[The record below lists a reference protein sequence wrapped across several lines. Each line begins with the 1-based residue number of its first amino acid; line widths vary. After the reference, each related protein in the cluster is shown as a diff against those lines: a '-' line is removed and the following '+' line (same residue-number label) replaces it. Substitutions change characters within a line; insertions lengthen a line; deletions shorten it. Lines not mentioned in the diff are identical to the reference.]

1 MFKKIKVAE
10 IDPHNCSQLNFD
22 KEEKAVQWS
31 KDSLFNK
38 WCCNNQ
44 TCTYLGLT
52 LFTNINSKLSECK
65 TINLEENIGENP
77 DDLGYGN
84 AFLGITPM
92 IWLNMKGFIVMLDFL
107 KIKSCS
113 MKAVLREWGDQPQ
126 TGRKYLYKT
135 YLIKD
140 YCSKHN
146 RIESACNV
154 GDLSSMPRLG
164 RSPGEGNSLPTPVF
178 RPGEFHGLYGLW
190 GCKES
195 DTNEQL
201 SLPLFI
207 QNIYGCFF
215 FSGPQNK
222 EWTNRLL

>member
-84 AFLGITPM
+84 AFLGTTP
-92 IWLNMKGFIVMLDFL
+92 II
-107 KIKSCS
+107 
-113 MKAVLREWGDQPQ
+113 
-126 TGRKYLYKT
+126 
-135 YLIKD
+135 
-140 YCSKHN
+140 
-146 RIESACNV
+146 
-154 GDLSSMPRLG
+154 
-164 RSPGEGNSLPTPVF
+164 
-178 RPGEFHGLYGLW
+178 
-190 GCKES
+190 
-195 DTNEQL
+195 
-201 SLPLFI
+201 
-207 QNIYGCFF
+207 
-215 FSGPQNK
+215 
-222 EWTNRLL
+222 